1 MTQEHPFAQY
11 VRILGKGPNLS
22 RALSL
27 DEAYAAARMVMAGE
41 VEPVQ
46 LGAFLCL
53 LRVKT
58 ETPQEIAGLARAAR
72 ETLVV
77 PQAASAEIDWAA
89 WAGKSRQL
97 PYFLLAA
104 LTLAQHGIRVFMHGA
119 EGHTAGRLYPTEAL
133 AALGVPAS
141 TSMDDAA
148 RRLETDRFAYL
159 PLATLSPK
167 LHQLIGLK
175 ALLGLRSPLHTVG
188 RLLNP
193 LAAPF
198 ALSAVTHPPYLEVQ
212 QEAAQILGQQGMAS
226 FKGEGGEVERRP
238 EKPCE
243 VFFLEDGSPGREE
256 WPALMTGARAKDETL
271 DPARLLALW
280 RGEAEDEIAAATVTA
295 TVAIALKYSGRAATI
310 AEAEDLAAVLWSDRD
325 KARVPGAN

>member
-1 MTQEHPFAQY
+1 MTEEHPFAQY

-22 RALSL
+22 RPLSL
-27 DEAYAAARMVMAGE
+27 EEATDAARMVMAGE

-72 ETLVV
+72 ETVAV
-77 PQAASAEIDWAA
+77 PPGVAVELDWAA

-104 LTLAQHGIRVFMHGA
+104 LTLAQYGVRVFMHGA
-119 EGHTAGRLYPTEAL
+119 EGHTAGRLYASKAL

-141 TSMDDAA
+141 TSTDDAA
-148 RRLETDRFAYL
+148 RRLECDRFAYMT
-159 PLATLSPK
+159 LADLSPR

-175 ALLGLRSPLHTVG
+175 ALLGLRSPLHTAG

-193 LAAPF
+193 LGAPF
-198 ALSAVTHPPYLEVQ
+198 LLSAVTHPPYLEVQ
-212 QEAAQILGQQGMAS
+212 QEAAQILGQRGMAS

-243 VFFLEDGSPGREE
+243 VFFLEDGHPGREE
-256 WPALMTGARAKDETL
+256 WPALMTGARAKEDSL

-280 RGEAEDEIAAATVTA
+280 RDEEQDEIAAATITA
-295 TVAIALKYSGRAATI
+295 TIAIALKYAGRADTI
-310 AEAEDLAAVLWSDRD
+310 GEAEDLAAMLWRDRD
-325 KARVPGAN
+325 TRRVPGAS

>member
-1 MTQEHPFAQY
+1 MSHEHPFAQY
-11 VRILGKGPNLS
+11 VRILGKGPHLS

-27 DEAYAAARMVMAGE
+27 DEAHAAARMMMAGE
-41 VEPVQ
+41 VAPEQ

-53 LRVKT
+53 LRVRT

-72 ETLVV
+72 ESLDV
-77 PQAASAEIDWAA
+77 PRAAQPDIDWAA

-104 LTLAQHGIRVFMHGA
+104 LTLARHGIRVLMHGA
-119 EGHTAGRLYPTEAL
+119 EGHTDGRLYASTAL
-133 AALGVPAS
+133 AALGVPAAAS
-141 TSMDDAA
+141 ADQAA
-148 RRLETDRFAYL
+148 RLLDSDCFAYL
-159 PLATLSPK
+159 PLEALSPR

-175 ALLGLRSPLHTVG
+175 TLLGLRSPLHTVG

-193 LAAPF
+193 LGAPF
-198 ALSAVTHPPYLEVQ
+198 SLSAVTHPPYLEVQ
-212 QEAAQILGQQGMAS
+212 QQAAQILGQPAQAC

-256 WPALMTGARAKDETL
+256 WPAVMSGARAKDDDLE
-271 DPARLLALW
+271 PGRLLALW
-280 RGEAEDEIAAATVTA
+280 RGEAEDDTAAATITA
-295 TVAIALKYSGRAATI
+295 TLAIALKYSGRAATI
-310 AEAEDLAAVLWSDRD
+310 DEAETLAEAMWRER
-325 KARVPGAN
+325 G